1 MDYTKLNANINTGNI
16 STDDFLAV
24 FTTGHSTSVSSAS
37 PAAGRVPSQQQQ
49 QLPTNSPTGIRSAD
63 NGTLNLNPPLLT
75 VEGPLL
81 TLPNLFDLPPSSGTS
96 SSSSSGYINVNDTI
110 YFLNGSLYNNTL
122 QLTNTYYNQSG
133 ASGNLSNG
141 LGLLT
146 NASNATE
153 LHWDGRYPS
162 GYTLTHIVIASIIV
176 TILMIIIVV
185 GNMLV
190 IIAIATEKSLKNI
203 QNWFIASLAVAD
215 FFLGL
220 IIMPFS
226 LANELMGYWIFGS
239 WWCDIHSAMDVLLC
253 TASIMNLC
261 LISLDRYWS
270 ITKAVDYLKSRTPA
284 RAAVMITA
292 VWIMSALICIP
303 PLLGWKVKM
312 PEGPLPKCEL
322 SEDIGYVLY
331 SALGSFYIPS
341 CIMVFVYI
349 RIYFAA
355 KARARRGIKKH
366 PRKTNNEQVTSF
378 TTANNKKG
386 TIPMP
391 SSSGATALQLHQQ
404 RQIATIE
411 TPPNSATLPMQ
422 IPTVTMDLASDIS
435 TSEAGELEAVAAQT
449 VLAYANANANSN
461 PNGGSNAMAN
471 ASVQPC
477 PSSPSSPK
485 ETLQV
490 STIATGRVGLNV
502 PVPPSMGSNNSINVL
517 NNNNGTTTT
526 TDTTGTTTA
535 PGGNAATLTAPG
547 AATTSSS
554 AATASGNELRVSP
567 TTGQRCRALSVGID
581 TDMVSEFDPSSSDS
595 GVVSRCAVAVKP
607 LKFRL
612 CQPIFGRKS
621 NQQRRNESK
630 TAAAAAKGKNH
641 HQQQQQQQQQQHQ
654 QQQQQ
659 QAIKAELEPAIPK
672 TPKPRDPEKEKR
684 RIARKKEKRATL
696 ILGLIMGSFI
706 ACWLPFFFLYI
717 LVPACS
723 SYCNIPESAFA
734 IAFWLGYM
742 NSALNPAI
750 YTIFNK
756 DFRRAFRRI
765 LFK

>member
-1 MDYTKLNANINTGNI
+1 MDYSRLNANINTGNI
-16 STDDFLAV
+16 STDEFLAV
-24 FTTGHSTSVSSAS
+24 FTTGRPSAEN
-37 PAAGRVPSQQQQ
+37 A
-49 QLPTNSPTGIRSAD
+49 T
-63 NGTLNLNPPLLT
+63 LNPPLLA
-75 VEGPLL
+75 VDGQL
-81 TLPNLFDLPPSSGTS
+81 TLPAGSGS
-96 SSSSSGYINVNDTI
+96 GLGSGYINLNDTI
-110 YFLNGSLYNNTL
+110 YLLNGSFYNSSL
-122 QLTNTYYNQSG
+122 QLASGYYNQTSG
-133 ASGNLSNG
+133 AGGTSGNLTNPN
-141 LGLLT
+141 LT
-146 NASNATE
+146 E
-153 LHWDGRYPS
+153 VHWDGRYPS

-292 VWIMSALICIP
+292 VWIMSAVICIP
-303 PLLGWKVKM
+303 PLLGWKVKR
-312 PEGPLPKCEL
+312 PEGQLPKCQL
-322 SEDIGYVLY
+322 SDDIGYVLY

-378 TTANNKKG
+378 TTANKKG

-391 SSSGATALQLHQQ
+391 SSSGAAALQLHQQ

-449 VLAYANANANSN
+449 VLAYSN
-461 PNGGSNAMAN
+461 PNGAGTN
-471 ASVQPC
+471 ASVTVVASGNGGTGAPA
-477 PSSPSSPK
+477 SPK

-502 PVPPSMGSNNSINVL
+502 PVPPSMGSNNSINAL
-517 NNNNGTTTT
+517 NNNNGSVVASESAA
-526 TDTTGTTTA
+526 GVA
-535 PGGNAATLTAPG
+535 ASGNGGNGSAGGAVGPATP
-547 AATTSSS
+547 
-554 AATASGNELRVSP
+554 GNELRVSP
-567 TTGQRCRALSVGID
+567 IAGRCRALSVGVD

-595 GVVSRCAVAVKP
+595 GVVSRCAVVKP

-621 NQQRRNESK
+621 NQQRRNEAK
-630 TAAAAAKGKNH
+630 TAAKNQQQTTKS
-641 HQQQQQQQQQQHQ
+641 QQQQQQKQQQQHQ
-654 QQQQQ
+654 VV
-659 QAIKAELEPAIPK
+659 KAELEPAIPK

-717 LVPACS
+717 LVPACGDL
-723 SYCNIPESAFA
+723 CHVPDSAFA
-734 IAFWLGYM
+734 VAFWLGYM

>member
-1 MDYTKLNANINTGNI
+1 MDYSRLNANINTGNI

-24 FTTGHSTSVSSAS
+24 FSTGK
-37 PAAGRVPSQQQQ
+37 P
-49 QLPTNSPTGIRSAD
+49 D
-63 NGTLNLNPPLLT
+63 NATLNPPLLS
-75 VEGPLL
+75 VDGQL
-81 TLPNLFDLPPSSGTS
+81 TLPPG
-96 SSSSSGYINVNDTI
+96 SGYVNVNDTI
-110 YFLNGSLYNNTL
+110 FFLNGSFYNSSL
-122 QLTNTYYNQSG
+122 QLAAGFYNQSSASG
-133 ASGNLSNG
+133 ATSGNL
-141 LGLLT
+141 T
-146 NASNATE
+146 NPNHTE
-153 LHWDGRYPS
+153 VHWDGRYPS

-378 TTANNKKG
+378 TTAKKG

-391 SSSGATALQLHQQ
+391 SSSGVSALQLHQQ

-411 TPPNSATLPMQ
+411 TPPNSASLPMQ

-449 VLAYANANANSN
+449 VLAYAN
-461 PNGGSNAMAN
+461 PNGAGTNSVTVVSSGNGATG
-471 ASVQPC
+471 ASGVP
-477 PSSPSSPK
+477 PTSPK

-502 PVPPSMGSNNSINVL
+502 PVPPSMGSNNSVNAL
-517 NNNNGTTTT
+517 NNNNGTVAMDGGAPSAGGGNGSAGAT
-526 TDTTGTTTA
+526 
-535 PGGNAATLTAPG
+535 PGGLQQAG
-547 AATTSSS
+547 
-554 AATASGNELRVSP
+554 GNELRVSP
-567 TTGQRCRALSVGID
+567 VAGRCRALSVGVD

-595 GVVSRCAVAVKP
+595 GVVSRCAVVKP

-621 NQQRRNESK
+621 SNQQRRNEAKSAAK
-630 TAAAAAKGKNH
+630 NQQPSAAASKN
-641 HQQQQQQQQQQHQ
+641 QQQQQQQQVV
-654 QQQQQ
+654 
-659 QAIKAELEPAIPK
+659 KAELEPAIPK

-723 SYCNIPESAFA
+723 SHCNIPESAFA
-734 IAFWLGYM
+734 VAFWLGYM